1 MLLQQVVRMLCAG
14 IIHGDLSEFN
24 ILLAA
29 DGPVIID
36 LPQAIDAAGNNHAPR
51 MLLRDV
57 ANLRDFFGQFAPEL
71 RQTQYGPEMWQLYQR
86 GVLSTETV
94 LSGRFQQE
102 QGSVDLS
109 GVMREIDAARDE
121 ESARRVRMQAPA

>member
-1 MLLQQVVRMLCAG
+1 VVRMLCAG
-14 IIHGDLSEFN
+14 VVHGDLSEFN

-57 ANLRDFFGQFAPEL
+57 ANLRDFFGGFAPEL
-71 RQTQYGPEMWQLYQR
+71 RQTQYGPEIWQLYQA
-86 GVLSTETV
+86 GLLGPDTV
-94 LSGRFQQE
+94 LTGRFVQQ

-121 ESARRVRMQAPA
+121 EAARRVRMGTPA